1 VVPSSRELLM
11 ALAGGL
17 VPALIA
23 AYKRRAAIRWYL
35 YGVLCTLLA
44 WPLLALPTIHALLV
58 RRRDPPPEPSP
69 QQQRRADVLD
79 LLTESGVR
87 SYPSWIAGLTHKS
100 TDEIDAR
107 RYAYQQIG
115 PGEPLELVRELT
127 NRSNDRSVAYCHHG
141 VRLGYVPKQQRWVAD
156 ALDDGLSLI
165 AVAVKVRVGW
175 ISRRRAKFVATRIVV
190 LSDGGKR

>member
-1 VVPSSRELLM
+1 M

-23 AYKRRAAIRWYL
+23 ACKRRAAIPWYL

-44 WPLLALPTIHALLV
+44 WPLLALPTLHALLV
-58 RRRDPPPEPSP
+58 RRRDPPPEPSA

-79 LLTESGVR
+79 LLTESSVR
-87 SYPSWIAGLTHKS
+87 SYPSWIAGLTRKS
-100 TDEIDAR
+100 TDGIDAR
-107 RYAYQQIG
+107 RHAYQQIG
-115 PGEPLELVRELT
+115 PGEPLELVREFT
-127 NRSNDRSVAYCHHG
+127 NRSNDRSVVYCHHG

-165 AVAVKVRVGW
+165 AVAVKVKVGW